1 MQQAPFLK
9 PGDTIGII
17 APSRKISEEAL
28 QPAIGLFQSWGLK
41 VKLGRN
47 LFAENNQFA
56 GTDEQ
61 RRQDLQ
67 EMLDDPQVNAI
78 ICARGGYGTIRIME
92 GLKLDGLKL
101 FPKWIIG
108 YSDITVL
115 HSYFSDR
122 LNFPTIHAIMPVN
135 YSIEKGETA
144 SWKNLKSLLFGELPI
159 YDIGPHSFN
168 RVGKAKGRV
177 IGGNLSVL
185 YSMTATPYD
194 IDTTGCILFIEDL
207 DEYLYHIDRMM
218 MNLKLSGK
226 LDKLAGLI
234 VGGMSDMRDNT
245 IPFGKDALEIIDSY
259 TRNSNYPVIFN
270 FPAGHIEENYPL
282 ILGKEAEI
290 IVDRERAIVRYSY
303 DQDLLSIC

>member
-9 PGDTIGII
+9 SGDTIGII
-17 APSRKISEEAL
+17 APSRKISREAL
-28 QPAIGLFQSWGLK
+28 QPAVELFITWGLK
-41 VKLGRN
+41 VKSGKN
-47 LFAENNQFA
+47 LFADDNQFA
-56 GTDEQ
+56 GSDEQ
-61 RRQDLQ
+61 RRHDLQ
-67 EMLDDPQVNAI
+67 EMLDDPEVNAI

-92 GLKLDGLKL
+92 GINTAGLKAH
-101 FPKWIIG
+101 PKWIIG

-115 HSYFSDR
+115 HSFFTVTLD
-122 LNFPTIHAIMPVN
+122 FPTLHAIMPVN

-144 SWKNLKSLLFGELPI
+144 SWQKLKSLLFGELPG
-159 YDIGPHSFN
+159 YEVEPHPFN
-168 RVGKAKGRV
+168 RPGKAQGKV

-245 IPFGKDALEIIDSY
+245 IPFGKNAVEIINDY

-270 FPAGHIEENYPL
+270 FPAGHMEDNYPL
-282 ILGKEAEI
+282 ILGKEAEML
-290 IVDRERAIVRYSY
+290 VEQGKA
-303 DQDLLSIC
+303 LLSYR